1 MAHALAAFSIAK
13 EAITSMADFQ
23 ESISK
28 LGAKTQYSATQVA
41 EGMNYL
47 AMAGFKTND
56 ILKTTADVLN
66 LATVGQMDLGRT
78 SDIASNIL
86 SGFGLKADE
95 LKRVV
100 DVSFNTPIVSVKYG

>member
-1 MAHALAAFSIAK
+1 
-13 EAITSMADFQ
+13 
-23 ESISK
+23 
-28 LGAKTQYSATQVA
+28 
-41 EGMNYL
+41 MNYL

-66 LATVGQMDLGRT
+66 LATVGQMDLGRA

-86 SGFGLKADE
+86 SGFGLKADK

-100 DVSFNTPIVSVKYG
+100 DVSFNTPIVSVKLQNAVLDGVTVSLFQYTNCVG